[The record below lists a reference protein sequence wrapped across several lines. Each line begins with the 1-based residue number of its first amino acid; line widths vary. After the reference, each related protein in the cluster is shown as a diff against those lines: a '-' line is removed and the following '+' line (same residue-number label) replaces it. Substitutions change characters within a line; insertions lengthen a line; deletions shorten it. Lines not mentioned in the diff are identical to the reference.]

1 MSSSDLGPRYI
12 MVHLH
17 SRHSALGAEKKLYG
31 EGQKHGN
38 DSQPWGLSWPQAL
51 EATDYDESWVY
62 TTHIYTPRMSSPAHM
77 ISCFILWHQKKSKT
91 TAPHAFDWFNRE
103 KYGMRLK
110 CGMTQPS
117 KIVWHSKNLQD
128 NLCALSIASA
138 LLIHSSHGVRVIH
151 LGFEVDLQHLKPNG
165 MHQAFR
171 SGNLRLSHLRGS
183 NKHHVR
189 NVVSMSRQQNYTEI
203 PWHPKPFENVWKP
216 CHSLPNQGFWLRAL
230 DRWTTRGGLHWKNG
244 REICRDTNLSCGCF
258 IHLWGLRQ
266 AMSPMDIFMKGWM
279 KGHNLT

>member
-1 MSSSDLGPRYI
+1 MRLKLTASSGSNRLWWILGLHYT
-12 MVHLH
+12 HLH
-17 SRHSALGAEKKLYG
+17 
-31 EGQKHGN
+31 
-38 DSQPWGLSWPQAL
+38 
-51 EATDYDESWVY
+51 
-62 TTHIYTPRMSSPAHM
+62 TTHVFTCSYDLMFYSLAP
-77 ISCFILWHQKKSKT
+77 KKSKT
-91 TAPHAFDWFNRE
+91 TAPYAFDWFNRE